1 MSVALFILFYAQKLV
16 LFLPKICYIYTY
28 SLLFILFSTPGAIMP
43 KTTLPHWDYL
53 DRTIHARW
61 DFTQLDRLPT
71 DTDCPSLN
79 ALNARINERNET
91 IEDMFIQIEC
101 DRIDRE
107 EAQADKPKPKRKSR
121 KPSKKDLFEDID
133 EATRQELLNEG
144 FELE

>member
-1 MSVALFILFYAQKLV
+1 
-16 LFLPKICYIYTY
+16 
-28 SLLFILFSTPGAIMP
+28 MP
-43 KTTLPHWDYL
+43 NKTTLPHWNYL

-79 ALNARINERNET
+79 ALNASINTRNEE

-107 EAQADKPKPKRKSR
+107 EAQADKPKPKRKA
-121 KPSKKDLFEDID
+121 KAKAKG
-133 EATRQELLNEG
+133 T
-144 FELE
+144 

>member
-1 MSVALFILFYAQKLV
+1 MYQPKGDKMSTK
-16 LFLPKICYIYTY
+16 
-28 SLLFILFSTPGAIMP
+28 S
-43 KTTLPHWDYL
+43 TLPHWNYL
-53 DRTIHARW
+53 DRTIHSEM

-71 DTDCPSLN
+71 DTPYPKLN
-79 ALNARINERNET
+79 ELNARINARNEE

-107 EAQADKPKPKRKSR
+107 EAQADKPKTKRKSR

-133 EATRQELLNEG
+133 EATRAELLSEG

>member
-1 MSVALFILFYAQKLV
+1 
-16 LFLPKICYIYTY
+16 
-28 SLLFILFSTPGAIMP
+28 MP
-43 KTTLPHWDYL
+43 TKSSLPHWNYM

-61 DFTQLDRLPT
+61 DFTNMDRLPT
-71 DTDCPSLN
+71 DTDNPSLN
-79 ALNARINERNET
+79 ALNARINARNEE

-107 EAQADKPKPKRKSR
+107 EAQAEAPKRKRKSR

-133 EATRQELLNEG
+133 DATRAELESEG

>member
-1 MSVALFILFYAQKLV
+1 MSAAYFILFFFMDSCPLFILNLSYM
-16 LFLPKICYIYTY
+16 YILTKESYMT
-28 SLLFILFSTPGAIMP
+28 T
-43 KTTLPHWDYL
+43 KNTLPHWNYM

-61 DFTQLDRLPT
+61 DFTNLDRLPT

-79 ALNARINERNET
+79 ALNARINGRNEE

-107 EAQADKPKPKRKSR
+107 EAQAEAPKRKRKSR

>member
-1 MSVALFILFYAQKLV
+1 
-16 LFLPKICYIYTY
+16 
-28 SLLFILFSTPGAIMP
+28 MP
-43 KTTLPHWDYL
+43 TKSSLPHWNYL
-53 DRTIHARW
+53 DRTIHASW
-61 DFTQLDRLPT
+61 DFTQLDKLPT
-71 DTDCPSLN
+71 DTNDPALN
-79 ALNARINERNET
+79 ALNARINARNEE

-107 EAQADKPKPKRKSR
+107 EAQAEAPKRKRKSR

>member
-1 MSVALFILFYAQKLV
+1 MLN
-16 LFLPKICYIYTY
+16 
-28 SLLFILFSTPGAIMP
+28 

-61 DFTQLDRLPT
+61 DFTDLDRLPT
-71 DTDCPSLN
+71 NTDCPSLN
-79 ALNARINERNET
+79 ALNARINACNEE

-107 EAQADKPKPKRKSR
+107 EAQADKPKTKRKAR

-133 EATRQELLNEG
+133 EATRAELLSEG

>member
-1 MSVALFILFYAQKLV
+1 
-16 LFLPKICYIYTY
+16 
-28 SLLFILFSTPGAIMP
+28 MP
-43 KTTLPHWDYL
+43 TKSSLPHWNYL
-53 DRTIHARW
+53 DRTIHAHW

-71 DTDCPSLN
+71 DTNDPKLN
-79 ALNARINERNET
+79 ALNARINARNEE

-107 EAQADKPKPKRKSR
+107 EAQAEAPKPKRKR

-133 EATRQELLNEG
+133 DATRQELLNEG

>member
-1 MSVALFILFYAQKLV
+1 MTTKN
-16 LFLPKICYIYTY
+16 
-28 SLLFILFSTPGAIMP
+28 
-43 KTTLPHWDYL
+43 TLPHWNYL

-61 DFTQLDRLPT
+61 DFTNLDRLPT

-79 ALNARINERNET
+79 ALNARINERNEE

-107 EAQADKPKPKRKSR
+107 EAQAEAPKRKRKNR